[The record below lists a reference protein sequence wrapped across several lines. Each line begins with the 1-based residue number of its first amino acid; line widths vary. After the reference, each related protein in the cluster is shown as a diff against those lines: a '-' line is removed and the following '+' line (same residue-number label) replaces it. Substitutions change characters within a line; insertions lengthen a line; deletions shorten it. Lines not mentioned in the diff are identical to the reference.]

1 MTAGPTKDSLT
12 ELAQGLK
19 LLLLDVDGVMT
30 DGGIILIG
38 EDQEA
43 KRFDVQDGIGIALA
57 KAAGLSVGIITSRK
71 SAVVE
76 RRAKELQIDHL
87 FQGVGRKSEVFV
99 SLLTA
104 LSLKASECSYI
115 GDDIQDTPVMRQVGI
130 PIAVGNAVKET
141 KECSVFVTT
150 RNGGNGAVREAVEW
164 LLDLRNCREASIQIV
179 IG

>member
-1 MTAGPTKDSLT
+1 MTADPGIDSVT
-12 ELAQGLK
+12 NLAQGLK

-43 KRFDVQDGIGIALA
+43 KRFDVHDGIGIALA

-76 RRAKELQIDHL
+76 RRAKELKIDHL
-87 FQGVGRKSEVFV
+87 FQGVGHKTEVF
-99 SLLTA
+99 SNLLRE
-104 LSLKASECSYI
+104 LFLEASQCAYI

-130 PIAVGNAVKET
+130 PIAVGNAVKEA
-141 KECSVFVTT
+141 KEISVYVTNK
-150 RNGGNGAVREAVEW
+150 NGGHGAVREAVEW
-164 LLDLRNCREASIQIV
+164 LLDLKNCREIAIQQV

>member
-1 MTAGPTKDSLT
+1 MTADPKENSIVK
-12 ELAQGLK
+12 LAEGLK

-38 EDQEA
+38 ENQEA

-76 RRAKELQIDHL
+76 RRAKELKIDHIV
-87 FQGVGRKSEVFV
+87 QGVGRKIEVFS
-99 SLLTA
+99 SLLKE
-104 LSLKASECSYI
+104 LFLDASQCAYI

-130 PIAVGNAVKET
+130 PIAVANAVKEA
-141 KECSVFVTT
+141 KETSVYVTSK
-150 RNGGNGAVREAVEW
+150 NGGHGAVREAVEW
-164 LLDLRNCREASIQIV
+164 LLDLKRCRASAIQQV